1 MQRRRR
7 CHGAEEGDVGC
18 EGSWKEIES
27 CNILSTQRCKNES
40 STDQL
45 ANDGSNSTGKW
56 VLGEWTE
63 WSDSDEVKL
72 KMGVSLQAECSVECG
87 GGVRR
92 VPNPLRQNG
101 KGRFEPCNTFECPKV
116 WTEWTTWSQCSVS
129 CGSGSHFRSR
139 ECMKNSNATIDLES
153 YECQGDIE
161 EIKVC
166 EMGGCPFYLRWSEWS
181 PCSAT
186 CGESSRARVREC
198 KNSFNGQCIGPP
210 SQTEKCED
218 VKPCPYWA
226 EWADWSDIKCSVAC
240 GQGSKTRERECINGE
255 PRSDC
260 TGNVREIIDCN
271 SGPCQE
277 WTEWG
282 EAGPCSVTCGIG
294 TKVRSRDCK
303 DGICP
308 YGEAC
313 CIGDREKVLPC
324 RGPMCPA
331 TPFPKFNG
339 LNITTT
345 APPSTTTPKID
356 PFDFNLFQI
365 FNSTDCPILDERIQL
380 QCYGNEC
387 SADCKEGYSLVGN
400 DVISCNTTTQYWN
413 VTAPECAQLCTNE
426 VDILLIIPSAASRS
440 QSVYLRTFIKK
451 IAELYG
457 MMGSDV
463 KVIFGKLTIWPT
475 VYCF

>member
-40 STDQL
+40 SVVETTVHQSS
-45 ANDGSNSTGKW
+45 GSNSTGKW

-72 KMGVSLQAECSVECG
+72 KMGVSLQSECSVECG
-87 GGVRR
+87 GGVKR
-92 VPNPLRQNG
+92 VPNPLRRNG
-101 KGRFEPCNTFECPKV
+101 KGSFKPCNTFECPKI
-116 WTEWTTWSQCSVS
+116 WTEWSNWSDCSVS

-139 ECMKNSNATIDLES
+139 ECERNSNATIDLES
-153 YECQGDIE
+153 YECQGEIE

-186 CGESSRARVREC
+186 CGESNRARVREC
-198 KNSFNGQCIGPP
+198 KNSFNGECIGPP
-210 SQTEKCED
+210 SETEKCED
-218 VKPCPYWA
+218 IKPCPYWV
-226 EWADWSDIKCSVAC
+226 EWADWSTIKCSAAC
-240 GQGSKTRERECINGE
+240 GQGSRTRERECINGE
-255 PRSDC
+255 PRKDC

-271 SGPCQE
+271 LGPCQE

-282 EAGPCSVTCGIG
+282 PAGSCSVTCGIG

-303 DGICP
+303 EGICP
-308 YGEAC
+308 DGEAC
-313 CIGDREKVLPC
+313 CIGDREKIQPC

-331 TPFPKFNG
+331 TPFPKFNEI
-339 LNITTT
+339 NITTT
-345 APPSTTTPKID
+345 AAPTTPQIN
-356 PFDFNLFQI
+356 PFDLI
-365 FNSTDCPILDERIQL
+365 FNSTDCPILDDRIEL
-380 QCYGNEC
+380 QCFGNEC
-387 SADCKEGYSLVGN
+387 SAGCKQGYSLVGN
-400 DVISCNTTTQYWN
+400 DVISCNSTTQYWN
-413 VTAPECAQLCTNE
+413 VTAPECAPMCTNE

-451 IAELYG
+451 IGELYG

-463 KVIFGKLTIWPT
+463 KVIFGSSKLEHFL
-475 VYCF
+475 CN